1 MKRTKKEIEKE
12 ILEFLNEHSS
22 KKRDLSKP
30 AGANYGVPCALG
42 TCRDNIPRV
51 TLIDFYSVGL
61 TLWMVGDP
69 GGKIADM
76 RANPDVSIAIYGRVA
91 DRTEGHKSL
100 RLLGKATLVTYA
112 EQEQLYMEMIIQFGL
127 LDSFKKLVQSEL
139 IEKIPFFE
147 SVLSENFETRLNKV
161 LNTETM
167 IKVEPEK
174 IILSISKPGD
184 IGEQL
189 VWGKEG

>member
-1 MKRTKKEIEKE
+1 MERTRKEIEKE

-30 AGANYGVPCALG
+30 AGANYGIPCALG

-51 TLIDFYSVGL
+51 TLIDFYNVGL

-69 GGKIADM
+69 GEKLAEM
-76 RANPDVSIAIYGRVA
+76 RANPIVSIAIYGGM
-91 DRTEGHKSL
+91 DRTKGHKSL
-100 RLLGKATLVTYA
+100 RLLGKASLVTYA
-112 EQEQLYMEMIIQFGL
+112 EQEQLYMEMITQFGL
-127 LDSFKKLVQSEL
+127 LDSFKKLVQSDL

-147 SVLSENFETRLNKV
+147 SVRGEDVETRLNKV

-174 IILSISKPGD
+174 IILSINRQGD
-184 IGEQL
+184 IGERL
-189 VWGKEG
+189 FWEKEG

>member
-1 MKRTKKEIEKE
+1 MERTKKEIEKE
-12 ILEFLNEHSS
+12 ILEFLDEHSS

-30 AGANYGVPCALG
+30 AGANYGIPCALG

-51 TLIDFYSVGL
+51 TLIDFYNVGL

-76 RANPDVSIAIYGRVA
+76 RSNPNVSIAIYGRVA
-91 DRTEGHKSL
+91 DRTKGHKSL
-100 RLLGKATLVTYA
+100 RLLGKASLVTYA
-112 EQEQLYMEMIIQFGL
+112 EQEQLYLETITQFGL
-127 LDSFKKLVQSEL
+127 LDSFKKLVQSDL

-147 SVLSENFETRLNKV
+147 SVRNEDVETRLNKV

-189 VWGKEG
+189 VWEKEG

>member
-1 MKRTKKEIEKE
+1 MERTKEEIEKE

-30 AGANYGVPCALG
+30 AGANYGIPCALG

-51 TLIDFYSVGL
+51 TLIDFYNVGL

-69 GGKIADM
+69 GGKLADM
-76 RANPDVSIAIYGRVA
+76 RANPNVSIAIYGRTE
-91 DRTEGHKSL
+91 DRTKGHKSL
-100 RLLGKATLVTYA
+100 RLLGKASLVTYA
-112 EQEQLYMEMIIQFGL
+112 EQEQLYMEMITQFGL
-127 LDSFKKLVQSEL
+127 LDSFKKLVQSDL

-147 SVLSENFETRLNKV
+147 SVRGEDVETRLNKV

-174 IILSISKPGD
+174 IVLSISKQGD
-184 IGEQL
+184 IGERL
-189 VWGKEG
+189 VWEKEG

>member
-1 MKRTKKEIEKE
+1 MERTRKEIEKE

-30 AGANYGVPCALG
+30 SGANYGTPCALG

-51 TLIDFYSVGL
+51 TLIDFYNVGL

-112 EQEQLYMEMIIQFGL
+112 EQEQLYMEMITQFGL
-127 LDSFKKLVQSEL
+127 LDSFKKLVQSDL

-147 SVLSENFETRLNKV
+147 SVRGEDVETRLNKV

-174 IILSISKPGD
+174 IVLSISKQGD
-184 IGEQL
+184 IGERL
-189 VWGKEG
+189 VWEKEG

>member
-1 MKRTKKEIEKE
+1 MERTREEVEKE

-30 AGANYGVPCALG
+30 AGANYGIPCALG

-51 TLIDFYSVGL
+51 TLIDFYNVGL

-69 GGKIADM
+69 GEKLAEM
-76 RANPDVSIAIYGRVA
+76 RANPIVSIAIYGGM
-91 DRTEGHKSL
+91 DRTKGHKSL
-100 RLLGKATLVTYA
+100 RLLGKASLVTYA
-112 EQEQLYMEMIIQFGL
+112 EQEQLYMEMITQFGL
-127 LDSFKKLVQSEL
+127 LDSFKKLVQSDL

-147 SVLSENFETRLNKV
+147 SVRGEDVETRLNKV

-174 IILSISKPGD
+174 IILSINKQGD
-184 IGEQL
+184 IGERL
-189 VWGKEG
+189 VWEKEG

>member
-1 MKRTKKEIEKE
+1 MERTKKEIERE

-30 AGANYGVPCALG
+30 AGANYGTPCALG
-42 TCRDNIPRV
+42 TCGDNIPRV
-51 TLIDFYSVGL
+51 TLIDYYNVGL

-69 GGKIADM
+69 GEKLAEM
-76 RANPDVSIAIYGRVA
+76 RTNPIVSIAIYGGN
-91 DRTEGHKSL
+91 DRTKGHKSL
-100 RLLGKATLVTYA
+100 RLLGRASLITYA
-112 EQEQLYMEMIIQFGL
+112 EQEQLYMEMITQFGL
-127 LDSFKKLVQSEL
+127 LDSFKKLVQSDL

-147 SVLSENFETRLNKV
+147 SVLGEDVETRLNKV

-174 IILSISKPGD
+174 IILSVNKQGD
-184 IGEQL
+184 IGERL
-189 VWGKEG
+189 VWEKEG